1 MNSVVFLV
9 STADP
14 SVVVRGQLGRVV
26 EVPMEF
32 VSQLN
37 GFVTFIE
44 PPALEPFQLE
54 LPFPPQQ

>member
-26 EVPMEF
+26 EVPMEL

-37 GFVTFIE
+37 GFVAFIE
-44 PPALEPFQLE
+44 PPVPEQLE
-54 LPFPPQQ
+54 LPFPPQ